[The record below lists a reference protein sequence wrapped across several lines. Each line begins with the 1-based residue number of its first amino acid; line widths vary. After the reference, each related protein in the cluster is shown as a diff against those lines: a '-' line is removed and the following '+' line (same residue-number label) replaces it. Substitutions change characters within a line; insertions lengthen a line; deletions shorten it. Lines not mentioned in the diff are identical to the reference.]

1 MWLYFDITFVHM
13 KNDDINIYFSCLH
26 YYVNCYGYLLCWSQF
41 VCVGTECTESWLWS
55 SYSV

>member
-26 YYVNCYGYLLCWSQF
+26 YYVNCYGYLLC
-41 VCVGTECTESWLWS
+41 
-55 SYSV
+55 